1 MLEKQSMSATASEQA
16 LSGWDHLSKTLNM
29 FLSLNLVGDWTV
41 LTQNCLFKGEHVQH
55 SVKCGTLWRLQ
66 GVRYRQRG
74 GRVWSWELYRGICF
88 AGVYCM
94 TYRIYYT
101 EIYCTEKPPSCIA
114 FSHLAHVYFIAFS
127 GQNCDSGHP
136 CKEQLN
142 RRIKQTDEKEVT
154 ICLDTR
160 QENYLH
166 DYYWWLRW
174 K

>member
-1 MLEKQSMSATASEQA
+1 MVCSKVNTYNTLSNAAPFGGFKESGIGREGGEYGLENYTE
-16 LSGWDHLSKTLNM
+16 
-29 FLSLNLVGDWTV
+29 V
-41 LTQNCLFKGEHVQH
+41 
-55 SVKCGTLWRLQ
+55 
-66 GVRYRQRG
+66 YR
-74 GRVWSWELYRGICF
+74 SSICF

-94 TYRIYYT
+94 AYRIYYT

-114 FSHLAHVYFIAFS
+114 FS

-142 RRIKQTDEKEVT
+142 WRIKQTDEKEVT

-166 DYYWWLRW
+166 DYY
-174 K
+174 